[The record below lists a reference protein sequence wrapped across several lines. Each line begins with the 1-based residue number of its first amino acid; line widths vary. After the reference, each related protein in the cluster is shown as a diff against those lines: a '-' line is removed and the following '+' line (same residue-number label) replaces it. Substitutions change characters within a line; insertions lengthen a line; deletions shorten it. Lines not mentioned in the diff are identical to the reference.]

1 MLKVLE
7 NKNTMLHTALRAN
20 AVFCDLSGLGI
31 VFGAKPLT
39 AFLGLGN
46 PGVLVGLGVGLV
58 AWSLLLYWGS
68 VQGEVPRWLAW
79 LAIDGDLAWVVGSVI
94 VVLLPGLSL
103 TGAGKWATAITAD
116 VVLLFAIWQFY
127 ALRRA

>member
-1 MLKVLE
+1 
-7 NKNTMLHTALRAN
+7 
-20 AVFCDLSGLGI
+20 
-31 VFGAKPLT
+31 
-39 AFLGLGN
+39 
-46 PGVLVGLGVGLV
+46 
-58 AWSLLLYWGS
+58 
-68 VQGEVPRWLAW
+68 VPRWLAW